1 MRQIIDGLERLT
13 RAGGQFVLAFMVLTI
28 CYDAIMRYLFTAPTS
43 WSLEINTF
51 LIIYVAIMTAAD
63 VQRTDSHIRISFF
76 ADMMGRGGQRVNR
89 VIIGIFGAVF
99 SGIMAWRGF
108 LMAYQAWEYGER
120 VSSSFGTPM
129 VGFATD
135 SKALLNKVVKSIE
148 GQVSSLSREA
158 IIRFQPARSN
168 GTYDGILLNI
178 IDAISGRDQD
188 EHEDLQNV

>member
-1 MRQIIDGLERLT
+1 MRRIIDGIEKVTL
-13 RAGGQFVLAFMVLTI
+13 AGGKFVLAFMVATI

-76 ADMMGRGGQRVNR
+76 SDMMGRGGQRVNR
-89 VIIGIFGAVF
+89 MIIGLFGAIF

-129 VGFATD
+129 VYPYAMIPLGFGMLT
-135 SKALLNKVVKSIE
+135 
-148 GQVSSLSREA
+148 
-158 IIRFQPARSN
+158 IRF
-168 GTYDGILLNI
+168 LLNI
-178 IDAISGRDQD
+178 LDAITGRDQK
-188 EHEDLQNV
+188 EREDLQNV